1 MNLIQNIKLR
11 KVAAGAVSAGTAVNS
26 TAVDM
31 QGFDGVLFFTTIAT
45 ANAGNFINAAQGAES
60 SGSDA
65 ADLEGTKVVAAA
77 NASGVWIDV
86 YKPTDR
92 YVRCEIDRSGTNTAT
107 GDIWAIQYAGRLFP
121 EAADNLVTNELIG
134 ELHITPAEGTA

>member
-45 ANAGNFINAAQGAES
+45 ANSGNYINAAQGAAS
-60 SGSDA
+60 NGSDA
-65 ADLEGTKVVAAA
+65 TDLEDTKVVAASS
-77 NASGVWIDV
+77 ASGVWIDV

-92 YVRCEIDRSGTNTAT
+92 YVRCEICRGGTNTAT
-107 GDIWAIQYAGRLFP
+107 GDIWAIQYGGRLYP
-121 EAADNLVTNELIG
+121 EAATNLVTGELIG
-134 ELHITPAEGTA
+134 EMHISPDEGTA